1 MFMASSAVPATRR
14 ADKTYQDFFVNRRAV
29 KNPSLTHALY
39 SAYGDMLMR
48 DRHPVAFI
56 FIEIDPALV
65 DVNVHPAK
73 AEVRFRNQSQIHD
86 LVRDVIREG
95 LRAQGMPA
103 RSLPERMRWGQ
114 RGSCGLS

>member
-1 MFMASSAVPATRR
+1 M
-14 ADKTYQDFFVNRRAV
+14 NRRAV

-39 SAYGDMLMR
+39 SACGDMLMR

-56 FIEIDPALV
+56 FIEIDPTLV

-73 AEVRFRNQSQIHD
+73 AEVRFRNQSQLHD

-95 LRAQGMPA
+95 LRGTEMLVCDRRMPT
-103 RSLPERMRWGQ
+103 G
-114 RGSCGLS
+114 